1 MKSLTNT
8 ILFFNRSNR
17 INLIKGNIK
26 PFSIF
31 INSKSNLI
39 NNMNKSNFKNFN
51 NKLFTL
57 SNNNNN
63 LFNLQ
68 NKNFSGCGNGGCG
81 SSNCSSHKPEEDEIE
96 KNLKSLNQRVIQ
108 CINLGQF
115 DDALEL
121 SDEFINQVK
130 SHFGKKIFL
139 FIYNLLNLFYFIRF
153 NLI

>member
-96 KNLKSLNQRVIQ
+96 KNISCPIMI
-108 CINLGQF
+108 INPFENGYSSPREKYF
-115 DDALEL
+115 RIIDKL
-121 SDEFINQVK
+121 SVGLRSGAKD
-130 SHFGKKIFL
+130 
-139 FIYNLLNLFYFIRF
+139 YNNSS
-153 NLI
+153 